1 MLKSIVFCK
10 LFKFTQGELWT
21 IVPEENVWYA
31 LAAERFLHFTDGST
45 CAPLFRYLVY
55 LNIAGVVI
63 YHEKIC

>member
-1 MLKSIVFCK
+1 MLKSIVFRK

-31 LAAERFLHFTDGST
+31 LAAECFLQFTDGFT
-45 CAPLFRYLVY
+45 RDHLFRYLAYFV
-55 LNIAGVVI
+55 IAGVVI